1 MFNTLQIDLLREIK
15 DKIWALTT
23 STKHTSEGTRAYMN
37 VIGMLDDKI
46 EEIRS
51 TPQLRG

>member
-15 DKIWALTT
+15 DKIWHQTI
-23 STKHTSEGTRAYMN
+23 SNDYTSEETRAYLD